1 MLEKEIRAELVDDL
15 TRKVAVI
22 ADLQIDRDYKRDR
35 IRAVLSEWID
45 VIVRTVEQHADR
57 NGQ

>member
-35 IRAVLSEWID
+35 IRSVVSEWID
-45 VIVRTVEQHADR
+45 VIVRTVEQHAT
-57 NGQ
+57 NP

>member
-35 IRAVLSEWID
+35 IRAVVSEWID
-45 VIVRTVEQHADR
+45 VIVRTVEQHAT
-57 NGQ
+57 NP